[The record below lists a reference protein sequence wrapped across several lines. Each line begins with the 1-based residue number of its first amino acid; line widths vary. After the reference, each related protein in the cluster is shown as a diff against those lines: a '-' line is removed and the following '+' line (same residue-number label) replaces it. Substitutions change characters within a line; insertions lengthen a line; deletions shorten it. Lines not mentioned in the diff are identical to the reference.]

1 MVGYRLGICT
11 CLVLMCVAGCSTT
24 RTSDTSRTGLEQL
37 LISNAVDQA
46 LNKVDFAPF
55 AGKAVYLDE
64 KYLECT
70 DKNYVIASIRHRLF
84 RHGATV
90 ATKPEEADVIVEV
103 CSGAVGTD
111 NSDSY
116 VGVPEVVLPGIV
128 TLPEVR
134 LFTRTQQYGTAKL
147 GMVAYDAKTSKQ
159 LGDGGVTL
167 ARSHESNL
175 YVFGVGPF
183 QSGSVRAEMT
193 EALSASETYPQ
204 QELPMQVSFR
214 RPQAAASAPLP
225 EAPPAA
231 EALMAT
237 GTLPAI
243 ERSPARETLPA
254 GFESWPAHGSPDLPQ
269 TGRYWPGE
277 RASQ

>member
-1 MVGYRLGICT
+1 MVGHRFGFCVSLTLI
-11 CLVLMCVAGCSTT
+11 CLVGCSTT

-46 LNKVDFAPF
+46 LNKVDFTPF
-55 AGKAVYLDE
+55 VGKAVYLDE

-90 ATKPEEADVIVEV
+90 AAKREEADVVLEV
-103 CSGAVGTD
+103 RSGAVGTD

-116 VGVPEVVLPGIV
+116 IGIPEVVLPGIV

-134 LFTRTQQYGTAKL
+134 FFTRTRQHGTAKL
-147 GMVAYDAKTSKQ
+147 GLVAYDAKTSRQ

-175 YVFGVGPF
+175 YLFGVGPF
-183 QSGSVRAEMT
+183 QSGSVREEMSD
-193 EALSASETYPQ
+193 ALDTSGAYPEE
-204 QELPMQVSFR
+204 ELPMHVSFR
-214 RPQAAASAPLP
+214 VPQPATPAPEP
-225 EAPPAA
+225 ATAPVA
-231 EALMAT
+231 
-237 GTLPAI
+237 
-243 ERSPARETLPA
+243 ETLPA
-254 GFESWPAHGSPDLPQ
+254 GFESWPAHGSSEFPR
-269 TGRYWPGE
+269 TRRYWPGE
-277 RASQ
+277 GASQ